1 MLIRKSELIVKYY
14 LLKEVVAYLGA
25 NAQSIKLIK
34 RIDNNIIIIEFNN
47 KNNLYFDMSK
57 GKSLI
62 YKRENTIKAKKDFN
76 APFDVVLQKRF
87 YNSKIEQVELYNDD
101 KIINIKVNSSSSYKK
116 LTTILQLEFTG
127 KHTNIII
134 LDENRF
140 ILEALRHID
149 EFSSSRVVKVGI
161 KLDEVPKQSFIPK
174 IEEVE
179 DIDSYLYKVY
189 EDIETKNIE
198 NFKKQKITQVTKKLK
213 KLEKTISSLPK
224 KEELEI
230 ESNEL
235 YEKANLILSNLYNLK
250 PYQKSFKTVNYAGDE
265 VEIDLDTKMAP
276 STYSNDL
283 FKRAKK
289 AKHKALN
296 IKIEKD
302 NLEEKVEFLKR
313 MVNNLENSNS
323 IDEMEF
329 LYPKKQ
335 KNQTKTKKSQMYE
348 SFFFEGYKIMLG
360 TSEREN
366 IYLLKHSKAS
376 DFWFHLK
383 DRPSSH
389 VIVQNSKKTI
399 PDSVIEKA
407 AVICAQFSSDFGGTY
422 EVDFTQRRNVKI
434 QNAANVLYN
443 PYTTISVKV

>member
-1 MLIRKSELIVKYY
+1 MKYY
-14 LLKEVVAYLGA
+14 LLKEVVGYLSEKA
-25 NAQSIKLIK
+25 HNIKLIK

-47 KNNLYFDMSK
+47 KNSLYFDLSK
-57 GKSLI
+57 GNSSI
-62 YKRENTIKAKKDFN
+62 FKRELEVRAKKDFN

-87 YNSKIEQVELYNDD
+87 YNSKIENIELYNDD

-116 LTTILQLEFTG
+116 LITTLQLEFTG
-127 KHTNIII
+127 KHTNIVI
-134 LDENRF
+134 LDENRVV
-140 ILEALRHID
+140 LEALRHID
-149 EFSSSRVVKVGI
+149 EFSSSRIVKVGV
-161 KLDEVPKQSFIPK
+161 KLDEVPKQNFIPK
-174 IEEVE
+174 IEKVE
-179 DIDSYLYKVY
+179 DIEKYLYKVY
-189 EDIETKNIE
+189 NDIEAKNIE
-198 NFKKQKITQVTKKLK
+198 NYKKQKITQVTKKLK
-213 KLEKTISSLPK
+213 KLDKTISLLPK
-224 KEELEI
+224 KEELEE
-230 ESNEL
+230 ESNRL
-235 YEKANLILSNLYNLK
+235 YEKANLILGSIHLIK
-250 PYQKSFKTVNYAGDE
+250 PYQKSFTTFNYEGK
-265 VEIDLDTKMAP
+265 EIELELNSEMSA

-289 AKHKALN
+289 AKHKATN

-302 NLEEKVEFLKR
+302 NLEEKLEFLKR
-313 MVNNLENSNS
+313 MVVNLENSNS

-335 KNQTKTKKSQMYE
+335 KNQTKTKKSQQYE

-366 IYLLKHSKAS
+366 IYLLKNSKAS

-407 AVICAQFSSDFGGTY
+407 AVICAQFSLDSGGNY
-422 EVDFTQRRNVKI
+422 DVDYTQRRNVKI
-434 QNAANVLYN
+434 QSGANVLYN
-443 PYTTISVKV
+443 PYTTIGIKI